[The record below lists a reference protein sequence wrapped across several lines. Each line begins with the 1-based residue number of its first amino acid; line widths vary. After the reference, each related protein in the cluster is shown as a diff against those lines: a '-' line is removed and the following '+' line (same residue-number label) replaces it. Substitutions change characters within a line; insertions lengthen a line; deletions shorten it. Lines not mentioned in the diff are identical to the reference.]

1 MQHGKVIVYT
11 SRQLRKNERN
21 YHTHDLELVAVV
33 HALKI
38 WQHYL
43 YGVHVDVFTDH
54 KSLQYIFKQKEL
66 NLQQRRW
73 LELLKDYDVNIL
85 YHPGKANFVVDA
97 LICRSMGSLAHVDAE
112 KRELTRELHQL
123 GCLGV
128 RLVDSDDG
136 GVILQSIAKSTLIA
150 EVKER

>member
-1 MQHGKVIVYT
+1 M
-11 SRQLRKNERN
+11 
-21 YHTHDLELVAVV
+21 
-33 HALKI
+33 
-38 WQHYL
+38 
-43 YGVHVDVFTDH
+43 
-54 KSLQYIFKQKEL
+54 
-66 NLQQRRW
+66 
-73 LELLKDYDVNIL
+73 KDYDVNIL

-97 LICRSMGSLAHVDAE
+97 LICRSMGSLAHIDAE

-128 RLVDSDDG
+128 RLADSDDG